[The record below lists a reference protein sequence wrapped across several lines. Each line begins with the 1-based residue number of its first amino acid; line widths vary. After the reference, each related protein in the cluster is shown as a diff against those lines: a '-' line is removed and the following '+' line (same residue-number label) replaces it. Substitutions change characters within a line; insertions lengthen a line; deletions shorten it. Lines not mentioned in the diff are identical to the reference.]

1 MEWAGMMCWAS
12 RRRYCPGTVAEL
24 AVVKPVSK
32 LVPSMKKRYCRVLAS
47 TADTAVAPLMVT
59 VADWPSLTGPLL
71 VKDEKVGAL
80 GSTIRETG
88 TWTVSVVDE
97 LHSLKMELN

>member
-1 MEWAGMMCWAS
+1 MICWPS
-12 RRRYCPGTVAEL
+12 SRRYCPGTVAEL

-32 LVPSMKKRYCRVLAS
+32 FVPSMKKRYCRVLAS

-59 VADWPSLTGPLL
+59 VADWPSLTGPLV

-80 GSTIRETG
+80 GSTIGETG
-88 TWTVSVVDE
+88 TWTGALVEE
-97 LHSLKMELN
+97 LDSLKRPLR